1 MAETLTPSMLRAV
14 VLMHGET
21 LGQTRNDT
29 LFMIANSKKRAAI
42 LKAVRKITAGRRK
55 ITAGHAKLTPKTD
68 CQEEAPKEACQ
79 AQAEA

>member
-1 MAETLTPSMLRAV
+1 MLRAV

-42 LKAVRKITAGRRK
+42 LKVVRKITAGRRK
-55 ITAGHAKLTPKTD
+55 ITARHAKLTPKKKIVKKK
-68 CQEEAPKEACQ
+68 PKKKPAKPKPVPTRTR
-79 AQAEA
+79 